1 MTGERYVLLG
11 LAPARASWFAAV
23 AQWSTSATI
32 AAEFIKCVSADEV
45 RARLASGR
53 RHSALLVDA
62 ASPSFDRDVVDAA
75 RATLTPVIAVRGP
88 RSPAFTAADLGIV
101 AELPADFG
109 RDDLL
114 GVLTAHCQL
123 IGRGDQLPPGIR
135 ESTASIWLGQ
145 LVTVCGPGG
154 TGASTLAIALG
165 QGLAADVRHGRRV
178 LVADLARRADQ
189 AMLHDAQDLGPGTQE
204 LVEAHRLGRPE
215 VDEIWRL
222 TFDVPRRGYR
232 LLLGLRRPEAWSSL
246 RPRAID
252 ASIDGLRR
260 SFHVVVADVTGDVE
274 GEAEGGSA
282 DVEERNHLAR
292 SAILRSSVVVA
303 VGASGMKGVHSLA
316 GLIRS
321 LTAIGVSPDRI
332 LPVINRSPR
341 NPRARAELGRALAGL
356 LAADHGGAPAGGI
369 GWSRGR
375 QTALAGP
382 VHVPE
387 RKLEDAL
394 RDGAPLPG
402 AVVDPMVQAA
412 EAVMERQLD
421 SGSAQPG
428 PTLIAPGSLGQ
439 WSEATEFGSGGGG

>member
-1 MTGERYVLLG
+1 VTGERYVLLG
-11 LAPARASWFAAV
+11 LAPARAAWFAAV

-32 AAEFIKCVSADEV
+32 AAEFIKCMSADEV

-53 RHSALLVDA
+53 RHSALLVDT

-75 RATLTPVIAVRGP
+75 RAASTPVIAIRGP
-88 RSPAFTAADLGIV
+88 RAPGIPAADLGLS

-114 GVLTAHCQL
+114 GVLASRCQL
-123 IGRGDQLPPGIR
+123 IGRGDQLPPALA
-135 ESTASIWLGQ
+135 EATPSAWLGQ
-145 LVTVCGPGG
+145 LVTVCGAGG
-154 TGASTLAIALG
+154 TGASTLAIALA
-165 QGLAADVRHGRRV
+165 QGLSADLRHGGRV
-178 LVADLARRADQ
+178 LLADLARRSDQ
-189 AMLHDAQDLGPGTQE
+189 AMLHDAQDLGPGAQE
-204 LVEAHRLGRPE
+204 LVEAHRLGRPQ

-292 SAILRSSVVVA
+292 SAALRSSVVVA
-303 VGASGMKGVHSLA
+303 VGAPGMKGVHSLG
-316 GLIRS
+316 GLVRS

-341 NPRARAELGRALAGL
+341 NPRARAELTRALAPLLTADRGGGTGL
-356 LAADHGGAPAGGI
+356 G
-369 GWSRGR
+369 RGR
-375 QTALAGP
+375 PPALAGP

-387 RKLEDAL
+387 RKLDEAL

-402 AVVDPMVQAA
+402 AVVEPILHAVR
-412 EAVMERQLD
+412 AVMERQMD
-421 SGSAQPG
+421 SSPAHPG
-428 PTLIAPGSLGQ
+428 PNLITPGSLGQ
-439 WSEATEFGSGGGG
+439 WSEASDFETGGG